1 MVENGKFLNR
11 LRNVHPEKSAVTGIF
26 RPSRSPTTAKTPA
39 KVHLRLR
46 FQNLGKPR
54 TAGLCGRAAGACDC
68 GPLSCAKIERPSPL
82 KKPSCKVRFFAQNH
96 SRKYRQKVTV
106 TTLFPAA
113 SYPDFQLL
121 TQTAHVCFRRRKRV
135 HTRLSEKDRTQRLT
149 RRSRGLPFL
158 DTAGL
163 CVTSEISLIT
173 AFVTIDSTVLLY
185 TYISQFS
192 VAPHYQQQLYLRPPL
207 VVFFN
212 FSHKRP
218 TFAFTPESGY
228 TLAFQRKI
236 AHKGTHAETGVFWMG
251 VVSLP
256 SDRFARIGNL
266 AWPGGRTANFAAF
279 GSWPGV
285 LPKNAESLRNSD
297 ALMRVAVPRRRGP
310 AALRGLFA
318 TW

>member
-1 MVENGKFLNR
+1 MIENSLFANR
-11 LRNVHPEKSAVTGIF
+11 LRNGHLEKSVATGIC
-26 RPSRSPTTAKTPA
+26 RVRRSPKTAKTPL

-68 GPLSCAKIERPSPL
+68 SPLSCAKIERPSPL
-82 KKPSCKVRFFAQNH
+82 EKPSCKVQLFAQNR
-96 SRKYRQKVTV
+96 SRNYRQKVTA
-106 TTLFPAA
+106 TTLFQTA
-113 SYPDFQLL
+113 SYSDFQLPS
-121 TQTAHVCFRRRKRV
+121 QTPHVRSHSRKRV
-135 HTRLSEKDRTQRLT
+135 HTRLSEKDGTQRLT

-173 AFVTIDSTVLLY
+173 AFVTIDFTVLLY

-192 VAPHYQQQLYLRPPL
+192 VAPHYQQQLYLRPSL

-279 GSWPGV
+279 GSWLGV

-297 ALMRVAVPRRRGP
+297 ALMRVAVPKASRPRW
-310 AALRGLFA
+310 AA
-318 TW
+318 